1 MRRVLALTG
10 PTATGKTAVALA
22 LAERVPAALI
32 SMDSALVYR
41 GMDIGTAKPAPEI
54 LARYPHEL
62 IDVRDPL
69 EPYSAA
75 EFVKDADSAVNRA
88 LAAGRLPV
96 LVGGTMLY
104 LRAFREGLADL
115 PPADERVRTALL
127 DEARGRGWPALFDEL
142 LRVDPAAAAGMHR
155 NNHVR
160 VQRALEVFRLT
171 GKPLSE
177 WWSSHGG
184 TPARRRLDV
193 RLDEVALLPPQR
205 AALGA
210 AINARFDAMLEAGLV
225 DEVAGLKARGDL
237 SLALPSMRS
246 VGYRQIWELLD
257 GRIDHAAMVTQAT
270 AATRALAKRQL
281 TWLRSWPHV
290 LTLEAGAA
298 ETVAEQIVAQVLN
311 AA

>member
-22 LAERVPAALI
+22 LAERMPATLI

-41 GMDIGTAKPAPEI
+41 GMDIGTAKPSAEV
-54 LARYPHEL
+54 LGRYPHEL
-62 IDVRDPL
+62 IDIRDPL

-75 EFVKDADSAVNRA
+75 DFVNDADRAVRRA
-88 LAAGRLPV
+88 LAAGRLPI

-104 LRAFREGLADL
+104 LRAFRDGLADL
-115 PPADERVRTALL
+115 PPADEQVRAVLL
-127 DEARGRGWPALFDEL
+127 DEARARGWLALFDEL
-142 LRVDPAAAAGMHR
+142 VRVDPAAAAGMHP

-160 VQRALEVFRLT
+160 VQRALEVFRIT

-177 WWSSHGG
+177 WWASHGG
-184 TPARRRLDV
+184 QPARQRLDV
-193 RLDEVALLPPQR
+193 RLDEVALLPLQR
-205 AALGA
+205 DALGA
-210 AINARFDAMLEAGLV
+210 AIEARFHAMLEAGLV
-225 DEVAGLKARGDL
+225 AEVAGLKGRGDL

-257 GRIDHAAMVTQAT
+257 GSIDYETMVTRAT
-270 AATRALAKRQL
+270 GATRALAKRQL

-290 LTLEAGAA
+290 VTMRAGAA
-298 ETVAEQIVAQVLN
+298 ETVAEQIIAQVLDS
-311 AA
+311 A